1 MRSLG
6 ILNILGGNEMT
17 FRTYITVK
25 GEVKTYPKYHNKRS
39 AAYHRIK
46 CPVCGLLCLT
56 VFHKKFGDRIH
67 LGYICNAHTP
77 PHVYIDSKYKIF
89 DVDIK

>member
-1 MRSLG
+1 
-6 ILNILGGNEMT
+6 MT

-25 GEVKTYPKYHNKRS
+25 GEVKTYPKYNTKRS
-39 AAYHRIK
+39 KVKKKQVK
-46 CPVCGLLCLT
+46 CPVCGLYCLI
-56 VFHKKFGDRIH
+56 VFHRKFGDYIH

-89 DVDIK
+89 DVEVN